1 MATLLQDLRH
11 AVRNL
16 LRTPGFAVITVLTL
30 ALGIGANTA
39 IFSVVNGVILR
50 PLPYPESERLMFITS
65 RFPSMGFDQFWV
77 SPPEYFEYSGWTKA
91 FSSIGA
97 FTTGEVNLSAN
108 DRPRRVRTGI
118 VNADLLRTLR
128 VPAAQGRHF
137 TPEETRVNGPD
148 VAILSHEIWQSALG
162 GREIIGQTVNLN
174 GRSWQI
180 VGVMPPGF
188 DVMDN
193 KVEVWL
199 PLRLDAA
206 NQQNRGN
213 HFLYL
218 VGRLADAIAPTQAEA
233 EISTLY
239 ARWAETYPK
248 THKPSANFHQMQM
261 EPAQAEI
268 VGSAARAIWVLQAAV
283 AFVLLI
289 ACANLANLLLAR
301 AETRHREFSV
311 RAALGA
317 SRWRLLRQ
325 FMTEGI
331 LLSLVGGALGLVV
344 AVAGLRALLV
354 AFPESLPRSAEVA
367 LDPMVLGFTLAV
379 SLLTGVVFGLAPL
392 LHLDTGSLAV
402 SLRESGGRGSTGS
415 ARHWIRRGLVMAEV
429 ALAVILVVGA
439 GLMVRTVVNLMRVD
453 AGFDRAPLTTF
464 ALDLPA
470 ATYAD
475 GPAVVRFYDGLAD
488 RLRRAP
494 GVSGVSVM
502 SGLPPHRDV
511 NANDTD
517 IDGYAKQTEED
528 PMENVDYYQFAS
540 VGYFETMGIPIV
552 DGRAFE
558 LADITRGPAVVVNES
573 LVQRFF
579 RGRNPVGGR
588 ISPDTERFGWFTIV
602 GVAKDVKQGGVDQK
616 TGTEIYFLAEQAAAA
631 GFPQRNMNV
640 VVRSSLPPASLR
652 GVIEAAVRESDS
664 SLPIIR
670 YRGMDEV
677 FAESV
682 SRPRLVANLLGI
694 FAGLALL
701 LAALGTYGILSYMV
715 TERRREIGI
724 RMALGAAQT
733 TVVQMIM
740 GQGVAIA
747 AAGLVVGLVGALA
760 LNRVMSTLLF
770 GVAPT
775 DPATF
780 VVVAATIVGV
790 ATLACFLPARRAAKV
805 DPMVVLRDE

>member
-1 MATLLQDLRH
+1 MSNLIQDVRQ
-11 AVRNL
+11 AARNL
-16 LRTPGFAVITVLTL
+16 LRTPGFTAITILTV

-50 PLPYPESERLMFITS
+50 PLPYPEPERLMFVTS

-77 SPPEYFEYSGWTKA
+77 SPPEYMEYQEWTKA
-91 FSSIGA
+91 FSSLGA

-108 DRPRRVRTGI
+108 ERPRRVRTGI
-118 VNADLLRTLR
+118 VDAQLLKTLGI
-128 VPAAQGRHF
+128 PAASGRHF
-137 TPEETRVNGPD
+137 TATETRNGGPD
-148 VAILSHEIWQSALG
+148 VAILSHEIWQSAFG
-162 GREIIGQTVNLN
+162 GREIVGQTVSLDA
-174 GRSWQI
+174 RSWQV
-180 VGVMPPGF
+180 VGIMPPGF

-199 PLRLDAA
+199 PLRLDPA
-206 NQQNRGN
+206 NRQNRGN
-213 HFLYL
+213 HYLYL
-218 VGRLADAIAPTQAEA
+218 IGRLAPGVPQSQGEA

-239 ARWAETYPK
+239 ARWADQFPK
-248 THKPSANFHQMQM
+248 NHKPSSNFHQLQM

-311 RAALGA
+311 RTALGA

-325 FMTEGI
+325 FMTEGL
-331 LLSLVGGALGLVV
+331 LLSVTGGVLGLGV
-344 AVAGLRALLV
+344 AIAGLEALLA
-354 AFPESLPRSAEVA
+354 AFPESLPRAAEVS
-367 LDPMVLGFTLAV
+367 LDPLVLGFTLLV
-379 SLLTGVVFGLAPL
+379 SLLTGLVFGLAPL

-429 ALAVILVVGA
+429 ALAVMLVVGA
-439 GLMVRTVVNLMRVD
+439 GLMLRTVVNLMQVD

-464 ALDLPA
+464 ALDLPST
-470 ATYAD
+470 TYAD
-475 GPAVVRFYDGLAD
+475 GPAVVRFYDGLAE
-488 RLRRAP
+488 RLKRAP
-494 GVSGVSVM
+494 GVTGVTVM
-502 SGLPPHRDV
+502 NGLPPNRDV

-517 IDGYAKQTEED
+517 IDGYMKQTEDD
-528 PMENVDYYQFAS
+528 PIENIDYYQIAT

-552 DGRAFE
+552 DGRSFE
-558 LADITRGPAVVVNES
+558 LADITRGRVVIVNES
-573 LVQRFF
+573 LVSRFF
-579 RGRNPVGGR
+579 KGRNPIGGR
-588 ISPDTERFGWFTIV
+588 LSPDPQNLGWFTII
-602 GVAKDVKQGGVDQK
+602 GVARDVKQGGVDQK
-616 TGTEIYFLAEQAAAA
+616 TGTEIYLLAEQAAAA

-640 VVRSSLPPASLR
+640 VVRSTLPAASLR
-652 GVIEAAVRESDS
+652 GTIEAAVRESDPT
-664 SLPIIR
+664 LPIIR
-670 YRGMDEV
+670 YRAMDEV
-677 FAESV
+677 FAEAV
-682 SRPRLVANLLGI
+682 SRPRLLANLLGI

-715 TERRREIGI
+715 SERRREIGI
-724 RMALGAAQT
+724 RMALGAAKRA
-733 TVVQMIM
+733 VIRMVM

-747 AAGLVVGLVGALA
+747 GAGLVAGILGALA
-760 LNRVMSTLLF
+760 LNRVMTTLLF

-775 DPATF
+775 DPITF
-780 VVVAATIVGV
+780 LVVAATIVAV
-790 ATLACFLPARRAAKV
+790 AVVACFLPAQRAAQV